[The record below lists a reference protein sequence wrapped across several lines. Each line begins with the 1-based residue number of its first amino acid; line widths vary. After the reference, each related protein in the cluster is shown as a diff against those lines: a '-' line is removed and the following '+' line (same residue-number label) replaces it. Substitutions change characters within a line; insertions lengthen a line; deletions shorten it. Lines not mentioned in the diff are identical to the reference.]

1 MTARMNDLIAAG
13 LTSRDLTLAWLS
25 RRVFLLQ
32 ARGHKMCF
40 YSGVRDPTRACTEVL
55 EINEL
60 RRLSAVVITDVV
72 KRKWWFGVEP
82 FSRARRAPVVSFF
95 CRFSS

>member
-1 MTARMNDLIAAG
+1 MTARLRDLIEAG

-25 RRVFLLQ
+25 RRVFPLQ

-40 YSGVRDPTRACTEVL
+40 YLGVRDPTRACTEAL

-60 RRLSAVVITDVV
+60 RRWAALVITDVV

-82 FSRARRAPVVSFF
+82 FSRARRAPEVSFF
-95 CRFSS
+95 CCFLS

>member
-1 MTARMNDLIAAG
+1 MKDLVAAG

-25 RRVFLLQ
+25 RWVFPLQ

-40 YSGVRDPTRACTEVL
+40 YSGVRDPTRACAKVL
-55 EINEL
+55 EAIEL
-60 RRLSAVVITDVV
+60 RRQATVVITDAI

-95 CRFSS
+95 RCFLS